1 MLIKVLGDGWYGQG
15 TAGRRAPGGGGG
27 QADRQ
32 TERERE
38 RERKRGIERISE
50 TSDIQKAAIVYY
62 SLG

>member
-1 MLIKVLGDGWYGQG
+1 MAGMGRARQG
-15 TAGRRAPGGGGG
+15 AGRRGAGVGRPTDK
-27 QADRQ
+27 Q
-32 TERERE
+32 RE